1 MEFEGRIIQI
11 MPTQSGISQS
21 SGNAWMSQEFL
32 MDHYWWPNQ
41 TEASKAVIKLFGA
54 DRIQQADIH
63 VNDEVRVRCHIEARE
78 YNGRWYNEVRCD
90 GITKVGAS
98 ARQQN
103 PIPQAGTTL
112 PPTATSDNGQNA
124 VPPFTAEAGRTEN
137 VGGVEVPFFP

>member
-54 DRIQQADIH
+54 ERIQQADIH

-78 YNGRWYNEVRCD
+78 YKGRWYNEVRCD

-98 ARQQN
+98 AKQN

-112 PPTATSDNGQNA
+112 PPTVASDAQPN
-124 VPPFTAEAGRTEN
+124 TAEAGRTEN

>member
-1 MEFEGRIIQI
+1 MEFEGRIVQI

-41 TEASKAVIKLFGA
+41 TEASKAIIKLFGA
-54 DRIQQADIH
+54 ERIQQADIH

-98 ARQQN
+98 AKQN
-103 PIPQAGTTL
+103 PIPQAGTIVA
-112 PPTATSDNGQNA
+112 PTAAT
-124 VPPFTAEAGRTEN
+124 EAGRTEN